1 MYVVMAALAAGLF
14 LVAMEYMAGLAGLE
28 LRTFA
33 EAGKGMYL
41 WLVMPFII
49 LIAGNGLLRHILE
62 GRCRKDGGTDGEGSG
77 FYLFLNRLRKVLFV
91 AFMPVICIVA
101 FLRGVMYVF
110 SADMVTEK
118 MLPDGYIEGTWS
130 EFLSES
136 HHTYYVRTGGI
147 FRRPFPGWS
156 REELT
161 RIVRENYNAQ
171 AEYVEAQEDG
181 MHVFRISDDLEEG
194 GYIYFHVLDSYQAG
208 SNYFFQV
215 LRSEAAHFWGGRS
228 RTVTVRSEREMTLEE
243 AEDMGQVMTGRELYA
258 RAYLSVT
265 CGSSEAE
272 ISACAA
278 DMTDWLRFVKDAG
291 QFPYEKAEALHLLTE
306 MVLGSGQE
314 TFHFSLRSP
323 EVYMGDIP
331 WDERY
336 HRMKKAIEER
346 FDAYYVW
353 LGERREQ
360 EVQWQEESEED
371 DSSFM
376 DIYNGGYE
384 KEYLVGDGTVRYRM
398 VVEDAALGSRFY
410 GLLKSMDGGQTWQ
423 MSNPDPFDQQTGMGI
438 DFIFLDESFGFAS
451 LMYNG
456 GDEAVL
462 YVTKDGGDS
471 YRPVVIEG
479 YTVTL
484 ENGDTYDPYDY
495 PRMPYEEDGRLFLQC
510 GQGADGDYAGGDTA
524 GLALYESMDGGDTFV
539 FREIRE
545 NSKTG

>member
-1 MYVVMAALAAGLF
+1 
-14 LVAMEYMAGLAGLE
+14 
-28 LRTFA
+28 
-33 EAGKGMYL
+33 
-41 WLVMPFII
+41 
-49 LIAGNGLLRHILE
+49 
-62 GRCRKDGGTDGEGSG
+62 
-77 FYLFLNRLRKVLFV
+77 
-91 AFMPVICIVA
+91 
-101 FLRGVMYVF
+101 
-110 SADMVTEK
+110 
-118 MLPDGYIEGTWS
+118 
-130 EFLSES
+130 
-136 HHTYYVRTGGI
+136 
-147 FRRPFPGWS
+147 
-156 REELT
+156 
-161 RIVRENYNAQ
+161 
-171 AEYVEAQEDG
+171 
-181 MHVFRISDDLEEG
+181 
-194 GYIYFHVLDSYQAG
+194 
-208 SNYFFQV
+208 
-215 LRSEAAHFWGGRS
+215 
-228 RTVTVRSEREMTLEE
+228 
-243 AEDMGQVMTGRELYA
+243 
-258 RAYLSVT
+258 
-265 CGSSEAE
+265 
-272 ISACAA
+272 
-278 DMTDWLRFVKDAG
+278 
-291 QFPYEKAEALHLLTE
+291 
-306 MVLGSGQE
+306 
-314 TFHFSLRSP
+314 
-323 EVYMGDIP
+323 
-331 WDERY
+331 
-336 HRMKKAIEER
+336 MKKAIEER

-384 KEYLVGDGTVRYRM
+384 KECLVGDGTVRYRM

>member
-1 MYVVMAALAAGLF
+1 MTIFEEVVIVLHKLSAAVLDDVKANLLALVEVG
-14 LVAMEYMAGLAGLE
+14 LVAFGLTPARASQISLGEKGFGAPAGGTSDSSRSL
-28 LRTFA
+28 
-33 EAGKGMYL
+33 GKFCG
-41 WLVMPFII
+41 
-49 LIAGNGLLRHILE
+49 GILE
-62 GRCRKDGGTDGEGSG
+62 VADDELKHVLLIVARTHGIVDNLLIMFEENDGTPQMHGIIVGAGSHQTSLTDTGFFGPHGYFRQTLGVEIVNSG
-77 FYLFLNRLRKVLFV
+77 IGHSDDREESLPSTAEVFVQRIDGKQGKLR
-91 AFMPVICIVA
+91 PVIGRIGIIGTQTAEQVYRTRVIV
-101 FLRGVMYVF
+101 
-110 SADMVTEK
+110 K
-118 MLPDGYIEGTWS
+118 P
-130 EFLSES
+130 
-136 HHTYYVRTGGI
+136 RT
-147 FRRPFPGWS
+147 
-156 REELT
+156 
-161 RIVRENYNAQ
+161 V
-171 AEYVEAQEDG
+171 VE
-181 MHVFRISDDLEEG
+181 
-194 GYIYFHVLDSYQAG
+194 
-208 SNYFFQV
+208 
-215 LRSEAAHFWGGRS
+215 RSGRS
-228 RTVTVRSEREMTLEE
+228 RHSRIGGIEVVFHIASVGHLVKE
-243 AEDMGQVMTGRELYA
+243 
-258 RAYLSVT
+258 VT

-384 KEYLVGDGTVRYRM
+384 KECLVGDGTVRYRM